1 MTGRRPRSLREH
13 PLVVNSIRAAILAL
27 LGVGL
32 EVGVRSGALDPVF
45 FSSPSAIYKAFI
57 VQLGAGTL
65 LRHTWTT
72 LYEVAL
78 GFSAGAVIGMFCG
91 LVLSR
96 LRFVAEITVPF
107 FMMVYGLPSIVL
119 APLFILWFGIGVLS
133 KIAIS
138 IYVIFFSVFI
148 AVYIGALQV
157 ERELIDAV
165 RAMGATPRQI
175 FWKVVVPA
183 TASNIYAA
191 LKLGVG
197 LALISAIAGEF
208 IAARAGLGYMIFFAT
223 GVLDTPTLYLG
234 IIVLALFSV
243 ALQGGVN
250 VLGRA
255 LVRWRFHDEK

>member
-1 MTGRRPRSLREH
+1 MSDLYLITGVLNTAISFSLGLFVYLKGGKPLHRYWFLMSTCVAGWAFLFTIQRLISDRE
-13 PLVVNSIRAAILAL
+13 LCYNLNR
-27 LGVGL
+27 L
-32 EVGVRSGALDPVF
+32 EVV
-45 FSSPSAIYKAFI
+45 
-57 VQLGAGTL
+57 
-65 LRHTWTT
+65 
-72 LYEVAL
+72 
-78 GFSAGAVIGMFCG
+78 
-91 LVLSR
+91 
-96 LRFVAEITVPF
+96 
-107 FMMVYGLPSIVL
+107 
-119 APLFILWFGIGVLS
+119 
-133 KIAIS
+133 
-138 IYVIFFSVFI
+138 FSVFI
-148 AVYIGALQV
+148 AVYIGSLQV